1 MASTPLVADESRVA
15 SAPYRA
21 RSQRRSGVRR
31 RRPVG
36 SGGWRSLAISTIS
49 LLAGLGL
56 WALVYKLNVV
66 ADYSLPSPWSVAHEW
81 WLLARKGVI
90 WHHIWATLREAT
102 LGFLLALV
110 ASALLAYP
118 LAKSRIFASV
128 LSPYI
133 AATQAMPML
142 ALAPLLVVWFG
153 LGLFSHVLICAVI
166 VFFPMLVNIS
176 IGLADVDRTLV
187 EAAATEGAGRWATLI
202 HIELPLALRTILAGV
217 RMGATLSFTGAI
229 VAEFVSASEG
239 LGYLMEF
246 ARGQYDAP
254 LLFAAALTIVLVAV
268 LAYVL
273 LGLLDYVL
281 IDWE

>member
-1 MASTPLVADESRVA
+1 VASTPLVADETRLA
-15 SAPYRA
+15 NAAHRTRAP
-21 RSQRRSGVRR
+21 RRSGVHR

-36 SGGWRSLAISTIS
+36 AGGWRSLAISTVS

-56 WALVYKLNVV
+56 WALAYKLNVV

-118 LAKSRIFASV
+118 LAKSRVFASV

-176 IGLADVDRTLV
+176 VGLANVDRTLV

-254 LLFAAALTIVLVAV
+254 LLFAAALTIVVVAV

-273 LGLLDYVL
+273 LGMLDYVL

>member
-1 MASTPLVADESRVA
+1 LVVDEARVA
-15 SAPYRA
+15 GVTRPAARA
-21 RSQRRSGVRR
+21 RRRGGVHR

-36 SGGWRSLAISTIS
+36 AGGWRSLAVSTVS
-49 LLAGLGL
+49 VLAGLGL
-56 WALVYKLNVV
+56 WALAYQLDVV
-66 ADYSLPSPWSVAHEW
+66 ADYSLPSPWAVAHEW
-81 WLLARKGVI
+81 WLLAQKGVI
-90 WHHIWATLREAT
+90 WHHMWATLREAV
-102 LGFLLALV
+102 LGFLLALA
-110 ASALLAYP
+110 ASAVLAYP
-118 LAKSRIFASV
+118 LAKSRVFASV

-153 LGLFSHVLICAVI
+153 LGLASHVLICAVI
-166 VFFPMLVNIS
+166 VFFPMLVNIAV
-176 IGLADVDRTLV
+176 GLADVDRTLV
-187 EAAATEGAGRWATLI
+187 EAAATEGAGRWRTLI

-229 VAEFVSASEG
+229 VAEFVAASEG

-254 LLFAAALTIVLVAV
+254 LLFAAALTMVLIAV

-273 LGLLDYVL
+273 IGVLEYVL